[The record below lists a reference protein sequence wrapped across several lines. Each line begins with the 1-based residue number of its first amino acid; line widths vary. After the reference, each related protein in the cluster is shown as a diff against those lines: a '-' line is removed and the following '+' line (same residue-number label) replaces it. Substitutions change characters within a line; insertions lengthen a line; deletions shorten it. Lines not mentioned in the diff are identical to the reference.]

1 MTTVPSA
8 FYISTFIEIIISLWL
23 AFCWVYLMKVY
34 MEGVREEEISI
45 CIGFGVAVVFWIV
58 LGVIPA
64 TILWSVMHLLG
75 Y

>member
-1 MTTVPSA
+1 MPITPGA
-8 FYISTFIEIIISLWL
+8 FYISTFLEIIIALWL

-45 CIGFGVAVVFWIV
+45 CIGFGVAIVFWIV